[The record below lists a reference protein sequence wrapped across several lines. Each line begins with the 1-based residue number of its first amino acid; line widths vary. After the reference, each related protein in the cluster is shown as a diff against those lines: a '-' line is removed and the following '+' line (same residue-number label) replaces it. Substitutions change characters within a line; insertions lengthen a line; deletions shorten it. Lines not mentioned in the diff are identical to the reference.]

1 MSDKSDRF
9 IITVAMM
16 SATVMQA
23 LDTTIVNVALPHMAG
38 DLGASIG
45 PGRRGC

>member
-1 MSDKSDRF
+1 
-9 IITVAMM
+9 MM

-38 DLGASIG
+38 NLGASIDQVS
-45 PGRRGC
+45 